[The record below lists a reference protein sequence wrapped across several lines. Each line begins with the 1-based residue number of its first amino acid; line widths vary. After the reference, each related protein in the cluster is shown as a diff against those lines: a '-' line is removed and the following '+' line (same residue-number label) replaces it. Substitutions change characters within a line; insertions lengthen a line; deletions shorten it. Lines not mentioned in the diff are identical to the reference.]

1 MQWILLILGVILAV
15 VAVFALQNPDV
26 VSIRFLNLSGEAS
39 VLVVILIAYAVG
51 VLSGVLALVPSS
63 VRKSARLRKLRSEVK
78 TLEKQ
83 AGVEPTKA
91 KAEKVKPDQ
100 RRFREV
106 EAESTRTPVIERP
119 SPAPAVPAPATKQPA
134 IEPLA
139 AKEQTVERPA
149 LGVPAPP
156 ASSTGSTA
164 DVPFADRVETAESS
178 LPSGSSSEGEN
189 TVDGGDS
196 GSSPVPVLDAEPSAD
211 AGRGWRRFLGL

>member
-26 VSIRFLNLSGEAS
+26 VNIRFLNLSVEAS

-83 AGVEPTKA
+83 TGAEPAKT
-91 KAEKVKPDQ
+91 KAEKVSPDQ

-106 EAESTRTPVIERP
+106 EAESARTPEIDRQP
-119 SPAPAVPAPATKQPA
+119 QAQPPAVQP
-134 IEPLA
+134 
-139 AKEQTVERPA
+139 PA
-149 LGVPAPP
+149 LGAAAPF
-156 ASSTGSTA
+156 ASSTGSA
-164 DVPFADRVETAESS
+164 DDGPFISPAETA
-178 LPSGSSSEGEN
+178 
-189 TVDGGDS
+189 
-196 GSSPVPVLDAEPSAD
+196 GSSPPVGSSPDSQTPLEGAGSSPTPDPDPDAEPP
-211 AGRGWRRFLGL
+211 AGERRGWRRFLDL